1 MKKSLLGLIALMPF
15 LVNAGDTT
23 QPSTQT
29 IFQSIL
35 TLKKIGVNT
44 SPILNELSGTTKVE
58 LLNTIPQE
66 IQNSDSSEIIDLRL
80 LENDLKKSIHH
91 TDEI

>member
-1 MKKSLLGLIALMPF
+1 MKKSLLGLVALMPF
-15 LVNAGDTT
+15 LVNAGDCT
-23 QPSTQT
+23 QSSTQT

-44 SPILNELSGTTKVE
+44 SPILNELPGATKVE